1 MTIPKYLHSKSDLSG
16 RRQSVGVGNK
26 LKSYEQTEDAKDAQ
40 LALER
45 RDRSDRRRPSL
56 KGFVYGLFRA
66 RRRGPRRAE
75 NYLSHHTDWYDVK
88 LLVLSLSLLLL
99 SCLDAAMT
107 MKLLSFGAVEL
118 NPIMDELLKQGTKYF
133 VGIKIAVTALCI
145 LVLVA
150 HNRFKIFNTIRVDII
165 LIAAVFIYLG
175 LVTYEFYLYTL
186 GAPGVAPVV

>member
-1 MTIPKYLHSKSDLSG
+1 M
-16 RRQSVGVGNK
+16 
-26 LKSYEQTEDAKDAQ
+26 KSYEQSEDAVSDAQ

-56 KGFVYGLFRA
+56 KGFICGLFLA

-75 NYLSHHTDWYDVK
+75 SLYQSSDWYDVK

-99 SCLDAAMT
+99 SCVDAAMT

-118 NPIMDELLKQGTKYF
+118 NPIMNELLNQGSRYF
-133 VGIKIAVTALCI
+133 IWIKITVTALCVI
-145 LVLVA
+145 VLVA
-150 HNRFKIFNTIRVDII
+150 HNHIKLFNLVRVDVV

-175 LVTYEFYLYTL
+175 LVTYEFYLFTL
-186 GAPGVAPVV
+186 DAPIT

>member
-1 MTIPKYLHSKSDLSG
+1 M
-16 RRQSVGVGNK
+16 
-26 LKSYEQTEDAKDAQ
+26 KSYEQSEDAVSDAQ

-45 RDRSDRRRPSL
+45 RDRRDDRRNPSL
-56 KGFVYGLFRA
+56 KGFLYGLFFA

-75 NYLSHHTDWYDVK
+75 NLYQYSDWYDVK

-107 MKLLSFGAVEL
+107 MKLLSLGAVEL
-118 NPIMDELLKQGTKYF
+118 NPIMNELINQGTSFF
-133 VGIKIAVTALCI
+133 VWIKVAVTALCI
-145 LVLVA
+145 IVLVA
-150 HNRFKIFNTIRVDII
+150 HNRFKLFNFLRVDVV

-186 GAPGVAPVV
+186 GAPGA

>member
-1 MTIPKYLHSKSDLSG
+1 M
-16 RRQSVGVGNK
+16 
-26 LKSYEQTEDAKDAQ
+26 KSYEQSEDAVSDAQ

-56 KGFVYGLFRA
+56 KGFVYGLFLA

-75 NYLSHHTDWYDVK
+75 NLYHYSDWYDVK

-107 MKLLSFGAVEL
+107 MKLLSLGAVEL
-118 NPIMDELLKQGTKYF
+118 NPIMNELINQGTRYF
-133 VGIKIAVTALCI
+133 VWIKIAVTALCLI
-145 LVLVA
+145 VLVA
-150 HNRFKIFNTIRVDII
+150 HNRIKLFNVFRVDVL

-186 GAPGVAPVV
+186 GAPSA

>member
-1 MTIPKYLHSKSDLSG
+1 M
-16 RRQSVGVGNK
+16 
-26 LKSYEQTEDAKDAQ
+26 KSYEQTEDAKDAQ

-45 RDRSDRRRPSL
+45 RDRTDRRRPSL
-56 KGFVYGLFRA
+56 KGFFYGLFRA

-75 NYLSHHTDWYDVK
+75 NYLSHHSDWYDVK

-118 NPIMDELLKQGTKYF
+118 NPVMDQLLKQGTKYF
-133 VGIKIAVTALCI
+133 VGIKISVTALCI
-145 LVLVA
+145 IVLVA
-150 HNRFKIFNTIRVDII
+150 HNRFKIFNAIRVDII
-165 LIAAVFIYLG
+165 LIMAVFIYLG

-186 GAPGVAPVV
+186 GSPAI

>member
-1 MTIPKYLHSKSDLSG
+1 MVHSL
-16 RRQSVGVGNK
+16 GVGNN
-26 LKSYEQTEDAKDAQ
+26 LKSYQQSEDASDAQ
-40 LALER
+40 LAIER
-45 RDRSDRRRPSL
+45 RDRFDRRRPSF
-56 KGFVYGLFRA
+56 KGFLYGLFRA

-75 NYLSHHTDWYDVK
+75 NYLSHYSDWYDVK

-107 MKLLSFGAVEL
+107 MKLLSLGAVEL

-145 LVLVA
+145 IVLVA
-150 HNRFKIFNTIRVDII
+150 HNRFKIFNFIRVDII
-165 LIAAVFIYLG
+165 LITAVFIYLG

-186 GAPGVAPVV
+186 DVPSL

>member
-1 MTIPKYLHSKSDLSG
+1 M
-16 RRQSVGVGNK
+16 
-26 LKSYEQTEDAKDAQ
+26 KSYEQTEDAKDAQ

-45 RDRSDRRRPSL
+45 RDRSERRRPTL
-56 KGFVYGLFRA
+56 KGFMYGLFRA

-107 MKLLSFGAVEL
+107 MKLLSLGAVEL
-118 NPIMDELLKQGTKYF
+118 NPIMDELLKQGSKYF

-145 LVLVA
+145 IVLVA
-150 HNRFKIFNTIRVDII
+150 HNRFKIFNTLRVDII
-165 LIAAVFIYLG
+165 LITAVFIYLG

-186 GAPGVAPVV
+186 DVPAI

>member
-1 MTIPKYLHSKSDLSG
+1 MKANN
-16 RRQSVGVGNK
+16 RVGNN
-26 LKSYEQTEDAKDAQ
+26 LKYYEQTEDATDAQ
-40 LALER
+40 LAIER
-45 RDRSDRRRPSL
+45 RDRNDRRNPSL
-56 KGFVYGLFRA
+56 KGFLYGLFLA

-75 NYLSHHTDWYDVK
+75 NYLSHYTDWYDVK

-133 VGIKIAVTALCI
+133 IGIKIAVTALCI
-145 LVLVA
+145 IVLVA
-150 HNRFKIFNTIRVDII
+150 HNRIKIFNFLRVDIL

-186 GAPGVAPVV
+186 GVPPI